1 MIEFSVKEIV
11 SILLK
16 KIVIIL
22 IAAVLGFT
30 FLLLYSL
37 FFIKPQYT
45 SSAYFTV
52 LNIPEENISDGLN
65 DSVIQASVSLTKT
78 VKVMLDMETSPIYKE
93 VAGKCSISPDVVK
106 RAVKITIDSSTF
118 VVAIKVTADSPE
130 LAHSIAVAFGETV
143 PSYLKSV
150 NLGSASLCNIPS
162 LPIAQSYPDNYRFGI
177 MGAFIGLLASS
188 IIILFITLTDN
199 TVKGED
205 DLSAKVTVP
214 VLAEIPSL
222 DKKKKNKAAEILA
235 RIPYFRDK
243 YLSHH
248 AKPSKNDIIT
258 KSTEFGIVE
267 AYKQLRANLL
277 FAVSVGKNNAVVFSS
292 GMPNEG
298 KSTTTCNVAI
308 SLAQDNKKILLIDA
322 DMRKPTIHKKFRLD
336 NRKGLSG
343 FLSGQYPIG
352 EAVKK
357 DVAENL
363 DVITSGVVPPNPSEL
378 LSSEAMDR
386 FLEEVS
392 PLYDF
397 ILIDTPPIS
406 VVSDARNFAAKTS
419 GVVLVA
425 RQKMTFYGDV
435 IRSIQSIE
443 QSNSNVLGVVITD
456 VNESEKIYGGYYGK
470 GGSYKY
476 QYSYAYAD
484 SSQRNKVD
492 LNDDD

>member
-1 MIEFSVKEIV
+1 MNEISVKQIA
-11 SILLK
+11 SILFK

-22 IAAVLGFT
+22 IATVLGFT
-30 FLLLYSL
+30 LVLLYSL
-37 FFIKPQYT
+37 FFIKPRYT
-45 SSAYFTV
+45 SNAYFTITNV
-52 LNIPEENISDGLN
+52 PEENLYDSLSP
-65 DSVIQASVSLTKT
+65 SVIQASVSLAKSVSVLIPVSPVYAT
-78 VKVMLDMETSPIYKE
+78 VADECGVATSTVRSA
-93 VAGKCSISPDVVK
+93 VAISINSE
-106 RAVKITIDSSTF
+106 TF
-118 VVAIKVTADSPE
+118 VMQATVTASSPE
-130 LAHSIAVAFGETV
+130 LAHDIAVALGEQI
-143 PSYLKSV
+143 PAYLKSV
-150 NLGSASLCNIPS
+150 NIGSASLCNIPS
-162 LPIAQSYPDNYRFGI
+162 TPTSPSYPNNFRFGLI
-177 MGAFIGLLASS
+177 GGLIGLLASS
-188 IIILFITLTDN
+188 LIILFITLTDN
-199 TVKGED
+199 TVKGET
-205 DLSAKVTVP
+205 DLSEKITAP

-222 DKKKKNKAAEILA
+222 DKEKKNNAIGLLV

-298 KSTTTCNVAI
+298 KSTTACNVAI